1 MAVGIDSVLGLDG
14 DIVGTTSSGW
24 MDWNNGFQL
33 RKRCRSRENTQMPL
47 EYLGATRGE
56 MGDELGAQ
64 LQGEL
69 TCHRRRWGRQ
79 VSALGT
85 DGFASCPNTLRIR
98 IHVCGSGDKLE
109 RTEKVTVR
117 PDLPARGAVSCS
129 GEPERPR
136 EQTDDGLDSCPGMLS
151 VHIYVQGDVGN
162 LRRPVKLSVT
172 LNLPCINER
181 SVASNS
187 NTLENASVTP

>member
-1 MAVGIDSVLGLDG
+1 M
-14 DIVGTTSSGW
+14 
-24 MDWNNGFQL
+24 
-33 RKRCRSRENTQMPL
+33 QMPL

-69 TCHRRRWGRQ
+69 TCHRRCWGRQ
-79 VSALGT
+79 ELALGT
-85 DGFASCPNTLRIR
+85 DGFVSCPNMLSIC
-98 IHVCGSGDKLE
+98 IHVCGSEDKLE

-117 PDLPARGAVSCS
+117 PDLPARGTVLRS

-136 EQTDDGLDSCPGMLS
+136 EKMDDGFDSCPGMLS
-151 VHIYVQGDVGN
+151 VCIYVQGDVGN

-172 LNLPCINER
+172 LNLPCINEC

-187 NTLENASVTP
+187 NTLENTTVTP